1 MQNEIQL
8 IDFALSLNSFILQ
21 GYSRLTEAEPD
32 IIAGGTRSQ
41 WEERGGGK
49 YGCWGKVSAYKLNGW
64 EYYATKF
71 HSLTFIK
78 ASVV

>member
-1 MQNEIQL
+1 MKFSWL
-8 IDFALSLNSFILQ
+8 ILRCLWIHLFEQ

-71 HSLTFIK
+71 HSRTFIK
-78 ASVV
+78 ASVL

>member
-41 WEERGGGK
+41 
-49 YGCWGKVSAYKLNGW
+49 
-64 EYYATKF
+64 
-71 HSLTFIK
+71 
-78 ASVV
+78 